1 MPDASSARRIRA
13 LIDLTDLGPSC
24 TAADV
29 TRLCARA
36 VDHEPHVP
44 AVCVWPAFV
53 AQAAELLRGSG
64 VRVATV
70 VNFPDGG
77 TEVDAVLDE
86 TARALAEGA
95 DEIDL
100 VLPYRALL
108 AGDLAVARRM
118 VEAVRA
124 AVPPPGTLKVIL
136 ETGSYLSE
144 HDIRVAADLAIV
156 AGADFVKTSTGKTDR
171 SATPDAVRVLLGAI
185 RDAGRAVGVKPSGGI
200 RTLADAEEYLALA
213 DGVMGPQWATA
224 ATFRFGASGLLDAV
238 DTLLD
243 AGARETG

>member
-1 MPDASSARRIRA
+1 M
-13 LIDLTDLGPSC
+13 
-24 TAADV
+24 
-29 TRLCARA
+29 
-36 VDHEPHVP
+36 P

-86 TARALAEGA
+86 TTRALADGA

-108 AGDLAVARRM
+108 AGDLAAARSM
-118 VEAVRA
+118 VDAVRA
-124 AVPPPGTLKVIL
+124 AVPPPSTLKVIL
-136 ETGSYLSE
+136 ETGSYSSE
-144 HDIRVAADLAIV
+144 RDIRVAADLAIV

-171 SATPDAVRVLLGAI
+171 SATPDAVRVLLEAI

-200 RTLADAEEYLALA
+200 RTLADAEAYLALA
-213 DGVMGPQWATA
+213 DDIMGSQWVTA

-238 DTLLD
+238 DALLD
-243 AGARETG
+243 TGAGGTG